1 LSLVVFFFL
10 MQNTNIKAPII
21 ASKTSGPTTTP
32 AIQAML
38 FFLGAGVGVGV
49 GTGDEVTGGTVT
61 VVEGAE
67 GVEVVVAAARVR
79 KHVSNT
85 SLS

>member
-1 LSLVVFFFL
+1 
-10 MQNTNIKAPII
+10 MQKTKIKAPII

-32 AIQAML
+32 AIHAML
-38 FFLGAGVGVGV
+38 FFLGVGVGVGA

-67 GVEVVVAAARVR
+67 LVVTAARIG
-79 KHVSNT
+79 KHVRNHPFQ
-85 SLS
+85 